1 MEAKA
6 KLTKE
11 MICEEARFIL
21 ANVLAEGRYGK
32 QNHLDD
38 IRRICEG
45 AVSLALDDYVAFLE
59 NYGYMTYDRRS
70 DVLDV
75 TPEGERVVAGEK
87 TQDLMARVL
96 QHFLQRPTAA
106 TGSSPSNSPSPGPA
120 PPRKSRFLQAHSQ
133 AAVAAEDD
141 DEPPTGGPERMAR
154 DDRGREILDRR
165 YEKIERL
172 GTGGIG
178 TVWKAR
184 QINLDREVAVKEIRE
199 LFGFFVE
206 EQRREIQRRFGEVV
220 RAAARL
226 SHPNIIPVLDVNTE
240 RDYPYVV
247 MELAPHGN
255 LRRIIQ
261 WAEEIPTSLAIKY
274 FLQAL
279 HALRAAHDQNV
290 MHRGVKPENILLD
303 RYGNARL
310 SDFGTARVVER
321 DQAVIQQ
328 VYVGMGAVAYMAP
341 ELYMD
346 PLGAGPQADLYALGI
361 ILYELLTRKI
371 PGRRSPMP
379 SDAVKGLPRAID
391 DIFDRMTRD
400 SRDERYK
407 SAVEV
412 LDDFYKSSE
421 IGAIAELK
429 GSILFFKSPL
439 ETLKFKDHRSAA
451 EPAEPAEPPTE
462 QTRPAALTE
471 TAPAAESAPA
481 SASVADEPPT
491 VPGSLPAPTGPSA
504 PASSDVTVPG
514 VEHPPAPGAAPTAT
528 PGEPSREGSGSR
540 ALGRR
545 PYSFQQRLRDK
556 DKE

>member
-96 QHFLQRPTAA
+96 QHFLQRPTAT
-106 TGSSPSNSPSPGPA
+106 TGSNPSNSPSPGPA

-379 SDAVKGLPRAID
+379 SDAVKGLPR
-391 DIFDRMTRD
+391 
-400 SRDERYK
+400 
-407 SAVEV
+407 
-412 LDDFYKSSE
+412 
-421 IGAIAELK
+421 
-429 GSILFFKSPL
+429 
-439 ETLKFKDHRSAA
+439 
-451 EPAEPAEPPTE
+451 
-462 QTRPAALTE
+462 
-471 TAPAAESAPA
+471 
-481 SASVADEPPT
+481 
-491 VPGSLPAPTGPSA
+491 
-504 PASSDVTVPG
+504 
-514 VEHPPAPGAAPTAT
+514 
-528 PGEPSREGSGSR
+528 
-540 ALGRR
+540 
-545 PYSFQQRLRDK
+545 
-556 DKE
+556 